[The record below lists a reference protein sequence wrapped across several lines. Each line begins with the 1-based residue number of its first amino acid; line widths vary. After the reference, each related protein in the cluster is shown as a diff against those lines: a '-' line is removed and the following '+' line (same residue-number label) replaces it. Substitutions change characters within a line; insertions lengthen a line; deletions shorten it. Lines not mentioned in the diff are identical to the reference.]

1 MKKIIGILT
10 LKGNF
15 NYGNKLQNYALQQ
28 FIESFGYTAETIL
41 YDFDIEKNEYE
52 RILVFFNKVRKLI
65 TNIIRPKRF
74 LERIEIRRR
83 NQYCYHLR
91 EKSFINFTDK
101 YIHRSTIK
109 VDLDTITDSKK
120 LEYLDKRYLSVFAG
134 SDQVWN
140 SFDTDVFPELFFLPF
155 MKSKKRNSFSASFG
169 FTEIPNSKFLPLYS
183 DALEKMNAI
192 SVREESGKDLI
203 QSLVQKEVEVLLDPT
218 FLLSREVWLSLAKE
232 CLYKP
237 KKKYMLIFFLGPISS
252 EYRNLINNINRKYK
266 FEVVELNNFSNENL
280 YKIPPEE
287 FLDLFSDAS
296 CVITDSFHGTVFS
309 IIFQIPFFVVDRI
322 SEMGSMNTRVINLLS
337 KFELSDRYVGNVT
350 DYAVDSCLSIDFDT
364 AKDVIS
370 NNYMQS
376 KQFFYKAIEQT
387 ATTQSKRKG

>member
-28 FIESFGYTAETIL
+28 FIESCGYTAETIL
-41 YDFDIEKNEYE
+41 YDFDIKKNKFE
-52 RILVFFNKVRKLI
+52 RILVFLNKVGRLI
-65 TNIIRPKRF
+65 TDIIRPKRF
-74 LERIEIRRR
+74 LKKIETRRR
-83 NQYCYHLR
+83 NQHCYHLR
-91 EKSFINFTDK
+91 EENFINFTDK

-109 VDLDTITDSKK
+109 VNPDTITDSEK
-120 LEYLDKRYLSVFAG
+120 LEYLDKRYLSVFSG

-140 SFDTDVFPELFFLPF
+140 SFDADIFPELFFLPF
-155 MKSKKRNSFSASFG
+155 MKSQKRNSFSASFG
-169 FTEIPNSKFLPLYS
+169 FTEIPNSKFLPQYS
-183 DALEKMNAI
+183 NALKKMNAI

-218 FLLSREVWLSLAKE
+218 FLLSREAWLALAKE

-266 FEVVELNNFSNENL
+266 FETVELNNFSNENL

-296 CVITDSFHGTVFS
+296 CVVTDSFHGTVFS
-309 IIFQIPFFVVDRI
+309 IIFQIPFFVVDRV

-337 KFELSDRYVGNVT
+337 KFELSDRYIGDVA
-350 DYAVDSCLSIDFDT
+350 DYATDSCLSIDFRS
-364 AKDVIS
+364 ANYIIR
-370 NNYMQS
+370 NNYKRS

-387 ATTQSKRKG
+387 VTTQSTRKG